1 MWRVELV
8 FFKVIVRF
16 NNSVICCTFDHGM
29 LYGVNTNLMTSALL
43 LTNVTT
49 QLHLSEGKMG
59 GGGENGR
66 FLELL
71 KIIFLGEGV
80 FG

>member
-1 MWRVELV
+1 
-8 FFKVIVRF
+8 
-16 NNSVICCTFDHGM
+16 
-29 LYGVNTNLMTSALL
+29 MTSALL

-49 QLHLSEGKMG
+49 QVHLSEGKMG
-59 GGGENGR
+59 GGDENGR

>member
-1 MWRVELV
+1 M
-8 FFKVIVRF
+8 RF
-16 NNSVICCTFDHGM
+16 NNSVICRTLDQGM
-29 LYGVNTNLMTSALL
+29 RQFLMTSALL
-43 LTNVTT
+43 LANVTT

-66 FLELL
+66 FLDLL

>member
-1 MWRVELV
+1 
-8 FFKVIVRF
+8 
-16 NNSVICCTFDHGM
+16 
-29 LYGVNTNLMTSALL
+29 MTSALL

-49 QLHLSEGKMG
+49 QVHVSEGKMG

>member
-1 MWRVELV
+1 
-8 FFKVIVRF
+8 
-16 NNSVICCTFDHGM
+16 
-29 LYGVNTNLMTSALL
+29 MTSALL

-49 QLHLSEGKMG
+49 QVYLSEGKMG

>member
-1 MWRVELV
+1 M
-8 FFKVIVRF
+8 RF
-16 NNSVICCTFDHGM
+16 NNSVIRCTLDQGM
-29 LYGVNTNLMTSALL
+29 RQFLMTSALL
-43 LTNVTT
+43 LANVTT

-66 FLELL
+66 FLDLL